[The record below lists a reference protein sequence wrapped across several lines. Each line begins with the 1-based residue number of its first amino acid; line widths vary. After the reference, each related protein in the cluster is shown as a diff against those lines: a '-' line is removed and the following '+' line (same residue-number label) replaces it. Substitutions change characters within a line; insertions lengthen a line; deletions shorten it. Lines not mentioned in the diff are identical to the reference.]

1 MVNIRM
7 QNVREDDAEFLY
19 KIMNDKKILDA
30 LDEIPTQFNDWVDAI
45 SAWNCD
51 PDEENYIIFDEN
63 TPIGWLGING
73 LLSENKVAY
82 IKMIGL
88 FPQYQNKGI
97 GTYALDQALDML
109 RSSGFMAVALYT
121 NQNNHRAQRCYMK
134 CGFKITEKLV
144 EKMANG
150 NLAERYKMELVF

>member
-1 MVNIRM
+1 MDIRM

-19 KIMNDKKILDA
+19 RIMNDKNILGA
-30 LDEIPTQFNDWVDAI
+30 LDEIPTQFSDWVDAI
-45 SAWNCD
+45 SAWDRD
-51 PDEENYIIFDEN
+51 PDEEVFIIFDEN

-73 LLSENKVAY
+73 LLSEDKVAY

-97 GTYALDQALDML
+97 GTYVLNQALGML
-109 RSSGFMAVALYT
+109 RSRGFTAVALYT
-121 NQNNHRAQRCYMK
+121 NQSNRRAQNCYMK
-134 CGFKITEKLV
+134 CGFKITEKFV

-150 NLAERYKMELVF
+150 KLAERYKMELVF

>member
-1 MVNIRM
+1 M

-19 KIMNDKKILDA
+19 RIMNDKNILNA

-51 PDEENYIIFDEN
+51 PDEEDYIIFDEN

-73 LLSENKVAY
+73 LLSEDKVAH

-88 FPQYQNKGI
+88 LPQYQNKGI
-97 GTYALDQALDML
+97 GTYAVNQLLSML
-109 RSSGFMAVALYT
+109 KSRGFTAVALYT
-121 NQNNHRAQRCYMK
+121 KQSNRRAQNCYMK

-150 NLAERYKMELVF
+150 NLVERYKMELVF

>member
-1 MVNIRM
+1 MNIRM

-19 KIMNDKKILDA
+19 RIMNDKNILDA
-30 LDEIPTQFNDWVDAI
+30 LDEIPTQFSDWVDAI

-51 PDEENYIIFDEN
+51 PDEEDYIIFDEN

-73 LLSENKVAY
+73 LLSEDKVAY

-97 GTYALDQALDML
+97 GTYALNQASGML
-109 RSSGFMAVALYT
+109 RSRGFTAVALCT
-121 NQNNHRAQRCYMK
+121 NQSNRRAQNCYMK
-134 CGFKITEKLV
+134 CGFKVTEKFV

-150 NLAERYKMELVF
+150 HLAERYKMEILF

>member
-1 MVNIRM
+1 MNIRM

-19 KIMNDKKILDA
+19 RIMTDKKILDA

-51 PDEENYIIFDEN
+51 PDEEDYIIFDEN

-73 LLSENKVAY
+73 LLSEDKVAH

-88 FPQYQNKGI
+88 LPQYQNKGI
-97 GTYALDQALDML
+97 GTYAVNQLLSML
-109 RSSGFMAVALYT
+109 KSRGFTAVALYT
-121 NQNNHRAQRCYMK
+121 KQSNRRAQNCYMK

-150 NLAERYKMELVF
+150 NLVERYKMELVF

>member
-1 MVNIRM
+1 MDIRM

-19 KIMNDKKILDA
+19 KFMNDKNIIDA
-30 LDEIPTQFNDWVDAI
+30 LDEVPTQFSDWVDAI

-51 PDEENYIIFDEN
+51 PDEEVFIIFDEN
-63 TPIGWLGING
+63 APIGWLGING
-73 LLSENKVAY
+73 LLSEDKMAY

-97 GTYALDQALDML
+97 GTYALNQTLGML
-109 RSSGFMAVALYT
+109 RSRGFTAVALYT
-121 NQNNHRAQRCYMK
+121 NQSNRRAQNCYMK

-150 NLAERYKMELVF
+150 NLVERYKMELVF

>member
-1 MVNIRM
+1 M
-7 QNVREDDAEFLY
+7 QKVREDDAEFLY
-19 KIMNDKKILDA
+19 RLMNDKTILDA

-51 PDEENYIIFDEN
+51 PDEENYIIFDES

-73 LLSENKVAY
+73 LLSEDKVAY

-88 FPQYQNKGI
+88 FPPYQNKGI
-97 GTYALDQALDML
+97 GTYALNRALDILKSM
-109 RSSGFMAVALYT
+109 GFTAAALYT
-121 NQNNHRAQRCYMK
+121 NQSNRRAQSCYMK

-150 NLAERYKMELVF
+150 NLAERYKMERVF